1 METDFKTETIFFS
14 QTEPCSK
21 YHLMKD
27 NKNIGIKSKIKYG
40 FGERNGKEGVT
51 LTSNPRRNAKP

>member
-1 METDFKTETIFFS
+1 MQMKKIFIHRAS
-14 QTEPCSK
+14 SEYQIDKGQNS
-21 YHLMKD
+21 YR
-27 NKNIGIKSKIKYG
+27 NKSKIKKMD